1 MVLVFDI
8 VVGVVVVVDDDDDD
22 VDNIDYAVIVPDYV
36 VAAAAAAND
45 AVNIYYLENKCYTI
59 WLSIRTFTSLR
70 KERLTSE
77 VVLYLDRSYNKGFT
91 KKVEEVWAMCFNES
105 TW

>member
-8 VVGVVVVVDDDDDD
+8 VVVVVVDDDD

-36 VAAAAAAND
+36 VAAAAAND

-59 WLSIRTFTSLR
+59 WLFIRIFTSLR

-77 VVLYLDRSYNKGFT
+77 VVLYLDWSYNKGFT